1 MACSASPV
9 PLLPVGLFPG
19 RGTGQEG
26 KVLHR
31 AGHTTLAT
39 HTLLECT
46 EDMNS
51 VTSSLATQTE
61 GRDLNFICYER

>member
-46 EDMNS
+46 EDMQKN
-51 VTSSLATQTE
+51 
-61 GRDLNFICYER
+61 CYLFLGHSDGGKGPEFHLL